1 MPDNEFS
8 KSEENANKPIT
19 EEERLE
25 ALKPQWTPEFLELL
39 AETART
45 IGWNCDHIATMDF
58 VNAVFDNAGVKCPEL
73 DAYDVEYYD

>member
-1 MPDNEFS
+1 M
-8 KSEENANKPIT
+8 T
-19 EEERLE
+19 EEERIA

-58 VNAVFDNAGVKCPEL
+58 VETVFDYAGVKRPEL
-73 DAYDVEYYD
+73 DAHEDD